1 MTPKRKQWW
10 DNLPEK
16 HKYLRK
22 EIACLKYERS
32 AEKYH
37 ASITRSSI
45 VRKTALERVNCCTAH
60 IRALNHELNS
70 TTVATYVGH
79 IEEGVSSYQCKK
91 CGGTFE
97 DFGQPHCCW
106 CGRKIEEWKK

>member
-10 DNLPEK
+10 NSLPEK
-16 HKYLRK
+16 HKYLRR

-37 ASITRSSI
+37 ASITRSSM

-60 IRALNHELNS
+60 IRALKHELNRA
-70 TTVATYVGH
+70 TVAVYVGRL
-79 IEEGVSSYQCKK
+79 EEGPIYQCKK
-91 CGGTFE
+91 CGGVFE
-97 DFGQPHCCW
+97 DFGQTHCCW
-106 CGRKIEEWKK
+106 CGRKIKGYK